1 MLVAKIYV
9 QQEGIDYNQVF
20 SLIIKHSFIY
30 GLLALVAQFKLELVQ
45 TNTKVAVLYDDMKD
59 DIYVTQSDGFKIV
72 RKEDMVCKLK
82 NSLYDL
88 KQHMRQQYREF
99 DKLMTKSLYIKSHL
113 INVSTSVIRKMV
125 LYLHVRVSF
134 HFLLNL
140 ITLLE
145 DLNLKFNILATCS
158 HYTWP

>member
-20 SLIIKHSFIY
+20 SLVIKHSFIY

-113 INVSTSVIRKMV
+113 INVSTSVI
-125 LYLHVRVSF
+125 
-134 HFLLNL
+134 
-140 ITLLE
+140 
-145 DLNLKFNILATCS
+145 
-158 HYTWP
+158 